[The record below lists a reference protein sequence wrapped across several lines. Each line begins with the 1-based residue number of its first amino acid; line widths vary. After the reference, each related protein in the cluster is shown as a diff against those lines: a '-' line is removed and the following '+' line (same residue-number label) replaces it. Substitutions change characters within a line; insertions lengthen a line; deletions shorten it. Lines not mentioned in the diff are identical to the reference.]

1 MGRGLVVLGWGREQ
15 VNPTPEIVQFFVV
28 RIAEASGSGLGSRE
42 RVVAAVTE
50 RPLTTI
56 FIW

>member
-1 MGRGLVVLGWGREQ
+1 MVLGWGREQ